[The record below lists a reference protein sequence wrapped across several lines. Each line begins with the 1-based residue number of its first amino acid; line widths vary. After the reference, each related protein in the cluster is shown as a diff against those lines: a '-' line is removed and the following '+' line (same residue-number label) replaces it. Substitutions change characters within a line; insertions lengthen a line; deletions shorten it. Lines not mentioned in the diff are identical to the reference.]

1 VPVALR
7 DELHG
12 HLQSLGPGGQL
23 AGVSGISPD
32 QPDAAAGA
40 VQVPQQRPVGVAVLD
55 GGGKLMSSRV
65 SCYVS
70 RAVSFW
76 RVVLR
81 RAIVGLWVGEGRSQV
96 LAEGLMSLASL
107 AGQTVV
113 KAATTDT
120 WDAAKRGIARLLGRG
135 DPKQEQLA
143 ERRLEET
150 RGQLAGIEGTDL
162 EQARSSLA
170 AQWATR
176 LADLLD
182 VNPGAEAD
190 LRALVQRIQKE
201 LPAVIV
207 SADDHAVAAG
217 RDVNIQAD
225 HGAVAAG
232 VIQGTVA
239 PPNPTRPGPA
249 TK

>member
-1 VPVALR
+1 
-7 DELHG
+7 
-12 HLQSLGPGGQL
+12 
-23 AGVSGISPD
+23 
-32 QPDAAAGA
+32 
-40 VQVPQQRPVGVAVLD
+40 
-55 GGGKLMSSRV
+55 M
-65 SCYVS
+65 
-70 RAVSFW
+70 
-76 RVVLR
+76 
-81 RAIVGLWVGEGRSQV
+81 
-96 LAEGLMSLASL
+96 LAEGLASLASL

-150 RGQLAGIEGTDL
+150 RGQLAGMEGTDL

-190 LRALVQRIQKE
+190 LRALAQRIQKE
-201 LPAVIV
+201 LPAVMV
-207 SADDHAVAAG
+207 SADDHAVGAG
-217 RDVNIQAD
+217 RDVNIKAD
-225 HGAVAAG
+225 DGAVAAG

-249 TK
+249 TT